1 MKSRILLI
9 EDDADLLQLF
19 TDALTDSG
27 YYVDKF
33 TNPLEALSVF
43 EHNPNDYDLVLSD
56 VRMPE
61 INGIRLIKKM
71 KDINENINCVLMS
84 AFDVGS
90 YQEEMEELEL
100 KTFMRKPMHIEQLV
114 KAVGECLK
122 HSKKTDRRIEKLR

>member
-1 MKSRILLI
+1 MLI
-9 EDDADLLQLF
+9 EDDADLLELF
-19 TDALTDSG
+19 TDALNASG

-43 EHNPNDYDLVLSD
+43 EHNPNNYDLILSD

-61 INGIRLIKKM
+61 INGIELIRKM
-71 KDINENINCVLMS
+71 KDINDNINCVLMS

-90 YQEEMEELEL
+90 YQEQMKELEL

-114 KAVGECLK
+114 NAVGECLK
-122 HSKKTDRRIEKLR
+122 HSNKTSRIEKLR